1 MAYRELDLTKQP
13 ATRSPAASPRSGE
26 LQRAVGARDLP
37 DAPTVKEVWSWLEA
51 VVTWLNHKYIW
62 DVADV
67 ILSYWPQHPHLVHEI
82 AVLADQRH
90 RAGQAL
96 TSDALDEWP
105 DLGTPRT
112 GDHDAAPSQ
121 ADRFKINRSQFT
133 QLGAQDQLLADRGR
147 LPGPR
152 MSGSISTGDLA
163 ATRREP
169 QAAGLL
175 VDADKEQALWCAASE
190 RCNSRRACGSSSVRL
205 RHAIVE
211 CVAEPFDRLPTS
223 KVLNGSERLKGV
235 GCGFATR
242 VAT

>member
-147 LPGPR
+147 LPGPQ

-169 QAAGLL
+169 QAVGLL
-175 VDADKEQALWCAASE
+175 VDADKEQTLWCAAPE
-190 RCNSRRACGSSSVRL
+190 RCIPAAPADRHPSGSGMRLSTASANHSV
-205 RHAIVE
+205 E
-211 CVAEPFDRLPTS
+211 
-223 KVLNGSERLKGV
+223 
-235 GCGFATR
+235 
-242 VAT
+242 